1 MNGKEKIFLAVFA
14 ANFVSTFGETIPQ
27 PFQPLFLTSLGLSA
41 TVVGLFYNVKN
52 IVQTIIRAPIGV
64 LSDKLGR
71 RRLMSLGLILLAISP
86 LIMAL
91 SHDPFLPLLA
101 MLLGGLGVSIYYPPS
116 EAYASSLYPPEKIGE
131 AIGRFHLGW
140 AISAIIGPFMGGF
153 LILIFPSFRQIY
165 FIASVVTFLSVG
177 IILLF
182 TREEI
187 DDVRVSH
194 EFGNAVRS
202 LPATMI
208 ILIKNKKVLISSM
221 VVFIHSFTNW
231 WIPAFFPLFASEIGF
246 DVTMIGIALTANS
259 LLMGLALPIMGKV
272 SDRGGRLKPIM
283 AGLALSMVGFAFI
296 PFFKDALLIM
306 VLMAIIGFGAALV
319 FPVSQALMLEAVP
332 EGERGAGTGLWGTSM
347 SLGGTFGLFTMSAL
361 ASLASLD
368 WIFFF
373 SAIFT
378 CISLVVLASLK
389 NCFTA

>member
-1 MNGKEKIFLAVFA
+1 MEGKEKIFLAVFA

-41 TVVGLFYNVKN
+41 AVVGLFYNVKN
-52 IVQTIIRAPIGV
+52 IVQTIIRTPVGV

-71 RRLMSLGLILLAISP
+71 RRLMSFGLILLAISP

-91 SHDPFLPLLA
+91 SHDPVLPLLA

-131 AIGRFHLGW
+131 AMGRFHLGW
-140 AISAIIGPFMGGF
+140 AISAIIGPFVGGF
-153 LILIFPSFRQIY
+153 LTLVFPSFRQIY
-165 FIASVVTFLSVG
+165 FVASAVTLLSVG

-187 DDVRVSH
+187 DTMRVSH
-194 EFGNAVRS
+194 EFGNAIRS

-208 ILIKNKKVLISSM
+208 ILLKNKKVLISSI

-231 WIPAFFPLFASEIGF
+231 WIPAFFPLFASGIGF
-246 DVTMIGIALTANS
+246 EVTMIGIALTVNS

-272 SDRGGRLKPIM
+272 SDKIGRLKPII
-283 AGLALSMVGFAFI
+283 AGLSLSLVGFAFI
-296 PFFKDALLIM
+296 PFFKGALSIIF
-306 VLMAIIGFGAALV
+306 LMAIIGFGAALV
-319 FPVSQALMLEAVP
+319 FPVSQALMLEAIP
-332 EGERGAGTGLWGTSM
+332 EGEKGAGTGLWGTSM
-347 SLGGTFGLFTMSAL
+347 SLGGALGIFTMSAL
-361 ASLASLD
+361 SSFASLD

-378 CISLVVLASLK
+378 CISLIVLALLK
-389 NCFTA
+389 SYFTA